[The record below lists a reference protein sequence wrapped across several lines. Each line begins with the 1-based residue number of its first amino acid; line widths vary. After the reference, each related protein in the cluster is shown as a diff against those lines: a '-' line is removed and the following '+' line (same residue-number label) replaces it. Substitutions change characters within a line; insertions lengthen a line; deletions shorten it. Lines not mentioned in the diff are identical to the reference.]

1 MNWEKV
7 LRLIHLTNFIM
18 LEGQEALKLLLEE
31 NLSDF
36 MMSMW
41 ENFGLRG
48 GKLFNLCIKC
58 IFSGNG
64 VYLGI
69 STEF

>member
-36 MMSMW
+36 MMSACVFYVRELW
-41 ENFGLRG
+41 IKRG
-48 GKLFNLCIKC
+48 
-58 IFSGNG
+58 
-64 VYLGI
+64 
-69 STEF
+69 